1 MKSSNQCPRAR
12 PIRIKGTDHIVEHR
26 FVKEGP
32 LNENNRRRKR
42 KINKYDEMLG
52 EELRFWLTFGR
63 DGLRMLNIYD
73 PDREHD
79 GKGNQILVH

>member
-12 PIRIKGTDHIVEHR
+12 PIHIKGTDHIVEHR
-26 FVKEGP
+26 FAKEGP
-32 LNENNRRRKR
+32 LKENTRRRKR
-42 KINKYDEMLG
+42 KINKYDKMLG

-63 DGLRMLNIYD
+63 DGLRVLNIYD
-73 PDREHD
+73 PDRELD